1 MRDDVI
7 RDDVK
12 REIAFPDGSQITL
25 HVSRLATARGR
36 ESAPF
41 GSFASTCS
49 PMNKS
54 RLDQLR
60 SFYEEDPEDPFTR
73 YALAQEH
80 LKQDNSSRALTL
92 FEELVET
99 DPDYVGTYYHLGK
112 LYEQLDR
119 TDDALDTYEQGIEV
133 AREQEA
139 QKALSELQ
147 DAKLKAE
154 GIGFE

>member
-1 MRDDVI
+1 MSTD
-7 RDDVK
+7 
-12 REIAFPDGSQITL
+12 
-25 HVSRLATARGR
+25 RL
-36 ESAPF
+36 E
-41 GSFASTCS
+41 
-49 PMNKS
+49 
-54 RLDQLR
+54 QLKT
-60 SFYEEDPEDPFTR
+60 FHEEDPEDPFTR

-80 LKQDNSSRALTL
+80 LKHDHTERALAL

-99 DPDYVGTYYHLGK
+99 DPEYVGTYYHLGK

-119 TDDALDTYEQGIEV
+119 TDDALDTYGQGIEV
-133 AREQEA
+133 AREQGA

>member
-1 MRDDVI
+1 MSTD
-7 RDDVK
+7 
-12 REIAFPDGSQITL
+12 
-25 HVSRLATARGR
+25 RL
-36 ESAPF
+36 E
-41 GSFASTCS
+41 
-49 PMNKS
+49 
-54 RLDQLR
+54 QLKT
-60 SFYEEDPEDPFTR
+60 FHEEDPEDPFTR

-80 LKQDNSSRALTL
+80 LKHDHTGRALAL

-99 DPDYVGTYYHLGK
+99 DPEYVGTYYHLGK

-133 AREQEA
+133 AREQGA

>member
-1 MRDDVI
+1 MSND
-7 RDDVK
+7 
-12 REIAFPDGSQITL
+12 
-25 HVSRLATARGR
+25 
-36 ESAPF
+36 
-41 GSFASTCS
+41 
-49 PMNKS
+49 

-60 SFYEEDPEDPFTR
+60 AFYEEDPEDAFTR

-80 LKQDNSSRALTL
+80 LKHDNLSRARTL

-133 AREQEA
+133 AREHGT
-139 QKALSELQ
+139 QKDLSELK